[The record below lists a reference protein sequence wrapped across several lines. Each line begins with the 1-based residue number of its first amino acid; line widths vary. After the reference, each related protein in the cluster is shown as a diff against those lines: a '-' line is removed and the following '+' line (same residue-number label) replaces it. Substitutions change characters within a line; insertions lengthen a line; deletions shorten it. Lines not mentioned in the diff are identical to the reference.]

1 MMAVV
6 LAGGLGM
13 RLRPYTMNIPKPL
26 LPLGDQATME
36 IVLQQ
41 LAGQGFERV
50 VITLGHMPQLVEA
63 LLGDGRRFGLHI
75 DYVVED
81 EPLGTAGSL
90 NLVKDLDETFLVMN
104 GDLLTTIDYREVV
117 ASQQGARHSATVV
130 LARRDV
136 PIDYGVVYVDEQGYL
151 ERYEEKPTL
160 HHFVSTGIYALDRS
174 AVSQVPPG
182 RFDMPDLITGLR
194 AAGKRVRCHITDEY
208 WQDIGRFDD
217 YQRASADFVQDPER
231 FLPFGSARTPS

>member
-1 MMAVV
+1 MAVV

-26 LPLGDQATME
+26 LPLGDKATME

-50 VITLGHMPQLVEA
+50 VITLGYMSQLVEA
-63 LLGDGRRFGLHI
+63 LLGDGERFGLRI
-75 DYVVED
+75 EYVVEVD
-81 EPLGTAGSL
+81 PLGTAGSL
-90 NLVKDLDETFLVMN
+90 NLVTDLDETFLVMN
-104 GDLLTTIDYREVV
+104 GDLLTTINYGEVV
-117 ASQQGARHSATVV
+117 ASQQAADHSATIV

-136 PIDYGVVYVDEQGYL
+136 PIDYGVVYVDEGGFL

-174 AVSQVPPG
+174 AISRVPQG
-182 RFDMPDLITGLR
+182 RFDMPDLITGLIS
-194 AAGKRVRCHITDEY
+194 ADERVRCHITDEY
-208 WQDIGRFDD
+208 WQDIGRFED
-217 YQRASADFVQDPER
+217 YQRASADFVENPER
-231 FLPFGSARTPS
+231 FLPSASARPAS

>member
-1 MMAVV
+1 MAVV

-50 VITLGHMPQLVEA
+50 VITLGHMPQLIEA
-63 LLGDGRRFGLHI
+63 LLGNGQRFGLRI
-75 DYVVED
+75 EYVVEV

-104 GDLLTTIDYREVV
+104 GDLLTTIDYGRVL
-117 ASQQGARHSATVV
+117 ASQQAGQHSATVV

-136 PIDYGVVYVDEQGYL
+136 PIDYGVVYVDEQGCL

-160 HHFVSTGIYALDRS
+160 HHFVSTGIYALDL
-174 AVSQVPPG
+174 AVVSRVPQG
-182 RFDMPDLITGLR
+182 RFDMPDLITGLV
-194 AAGKRVRCHITDEY
+194 AAGERVQCHITDEY

-217 YQRASADFVQDPER
+217 YQRASADFVKDPER
-231 FLPFGSARTPS
+231 FLPFTSGRTPS

>member
-1 MMAVV
+1 VMAVL

-26 LPLGDQATME
+26 LPLGDQAIME

-63 LLGDGRRFGLHI
+63 MLGNGERFGLRI
-75 DYVVED
+75 EYAVEV

-90 NLVKDLDETFLVMN
+90 NLVDDLDETFLVMN
-104 GDLLTTIDYREVV
+104 GDLLTTIDYGKVV
-117 ASQQGARHSATVV
+117 ASQEAAQHSATVV
-130 LARRDV
+130 LARREV
-136 PIDYGVVYVDEQGYL
+136 PIDYGVVYVDHEGCL

-160 HHFVSTGIYALDRS
+160 HHYVSTGIYALNRS
-174 AVSQVPPG
+174 TVGYVPQG
-182 RFDMPDLITGLR
+182 RFDMPDLITGLV
-194 AAGKRVRCHITDEY
+194 AAHEKVRCHITEEY

-217 YQRASADFVQDPER
+217 YQRASADFVADPRR
-231 FLPFGSARTPS
+231 FLPFAAAGPTS